1 MDWIKKNIMNDS
13 RYPKAALVSLTLQ
26 NGNPI
31 VINAHAIDTIVTYQ
45 DNFHSA
51 ISTYASKEMEGKY
64 YIVKGGPETIKAQVI
79 AAVKASE
86 K

>member
-1 MDWIKKNIMNDS
+1 MNDS
-13 RYPKAALVSLTLQ
+13 LYPKAALLSLTLQ
-26 NGNPI
+26 NGSPI
-31 VINAHAIDTIVTYQ
+31 VINAHAIDTIILYQ

-64 YIVKGGPETIKAQVI
+64 YVVKGGPETIKNQAM
-79 AAVKASE
+79 AAIKASE